1 MNHFTFRIRKPEKLH
16 DSSEDEEN
24 SDLGIDGVCILPPS
38 PSYPSRSDSRYRAS
52 GNPIS
57 APQIDN
63 GGACSSFQVRVD
75 DSLLELMSN
84 PEMPMCSSSKDAT
97 ERNTSVTT
105 GNSHYIYVMCH
116 CNYVRTCMLIAYVS
130 RVLQNLIMI

>member
-1 MNHFTFRIRKPEKLH
+1 MIN
-16 DSSEDEEN
+16 
-24 SDLGIDGVCILPPS
+24 
-38 PSYPSRSDSRYRAS
+38 
-52 GNPIS
+52 
-57 APQIDN
+57 N
-63 GGACSSFQVRVD
+63 GGACSSFQVSGVSVPTSVPASFDPIDENACSSSQVRVD
-75 DSLLELMSN
+75 DSLLELISN

-116 CNYVRTCMLIAYVS
+116 RNYVRTRMLIAYVS